1 MKLRV
6 KISVFSLI
14 LIVVVIVALGVS
26 LYFAEKQ
33 LIIKEMNDKEKTQS
47 KGLAEVCRQ
56 AIITQDDLLI
66 VNYMS
71 KIKEAEGVAY
81 AMYVSSLNNIVTH
94 TDNSFIGQEYKETKD
109 SSVRD
114 VPSPVLQGGNAH
126 LGFSMKYRDE
136 KIGET
141 LNKTRNLI
149 LSVAGVSVGIG
160 VIGSFLLA
168 LTMTGPIKKLVKGA
182 GLIGEG
188 KLDTVID
195 VKSKDEIGNL
205 AQEFNRMA
213 QRLKEIEKM
222 KEDFMSSVTHELRSP
237 MTAVKGYVNLI
248 LDGKAGPMSEKQRE
262 YLTIVRNNTARLGRF
277 INDILDLA
285 KIEAGMME
293 IKPEP
298 MSVREVANEILTLLK
313 AISDQKNIKLI
324 VDVPESIPQIMAD
337 RDRIGQ
343 IITNLVGNSLKFT
356 PDGGSVTVKGVE
368 EGEFLKMAIID
379 TGIGIPKE
387 YIGKIFNK
395 FEQVSEHKQK
405 VKTAKG
411 TGLGLAIARGLII
424 GHGGKIWIE
433 SEVDKGTTFFFT
445 LNKKGGG
452 KDGVRI

>member
-6 KISVFSLI
+6 KISVFFLI
-14 LIVVVIVALGVS
+14 LIVVVIIALGVS

-114 VPSPVLQGGNAH
+114 VRSPVLQGGNAH

-298 MSVREVANEILTLLK
+298 MSVREVANEILTLLR
-313 AISDQKNIKLI
+313 AIADQKNIKLI

>member
-1 MKLRV
+1 
-6 KISVFSLI
+6 
-14 LIVVVIVALGVS
+14 
-26 LYFAEKQ
+26 
-33 LIIKEMNDKEKTQS
+33 
-47 KGLAEVCRQ
+47 
-56 AIITQDDLLI
+56 
-66 VNYMS
+66 
-71 KIKEAEGVAY
+71 
-81 AMYVSSLNNIVTH
+81 
-94 TDNSFIGQEYKETKD
+94 
-109 SSVRD
+109 
-114 VPSPVLQGGNAH
+114 
-126 LGFSMKYRDE
+126 
-136 KIGET
+136 
-141 LNKTRNLI
+141 
-149 LSVAGVSVGIG
+149 
-160 VIGSFLLA
+160 
-168 LTMTGPIKKLVKGA
+168 MTGPIKKLVKGA

-324 VDVPESIPQIMAD
+324 VDIPESIPQIMAD

>member
-14 LIVVVIVALGVS
+14 LIVVVIIALGVS

-114 VPSPVLQGGNAH
+114 VRSPVLQGGNAH

-324 VDVPESIPQIMAD
+324 VDIPESIPQIMAD